1 MEVVKI
7 HKERLIHLCERY
19 HVDQLYL
26 FGSALGLNL
35 TSESDI
41 DFLVKFKPID
51 LAGYFENY
59 MNLKQELELLFDR
72 RIDLLEEKTLKNPVL
87 IKSINQ
93 SKELIYG

>member
-1 MEVVKI
+1 MEVVEI
-7 HKERLIHLCERY
+7 HKERLTDLCERY

-26 FGSALGLNL
+26 FGSALGLNF

-72 RIDLLEEKTLKNPVL
+72 RIDLLEEQTLKNPVL
-87 IKSINQ
+87 IKSINK